1 MSPPLEKSDE
11 KTLHDIYYGEK
22 QYFGRDRL
30 FAIMQER
37 NIDISR
43 RQVMTWLKKQEVH
56 QLTSQT
62 RRSNIIQPTTLTAP
76 LKQLGIDLIDMQNLE
91 HKTHKYI
98 LTCIDLFSKKA
109 YAVPLKNKEGKT
121 VAVGMENIIK
131 NINNKISSI
140 RSDNGSEFISA
151 EFKKVLEKYQI
162 KQVFSLASKPQS
174 NGQIERFN
182 AVIKKLIR
190 KSLMVSGGYDWVS
203 ILPDLLD
210 NYNNSKHKTTGKT
223 PNSITEKD
231 YDEVAKKI
239 SSTVLKNRD
248 TDKAKYTIGQTVRIK
263 MERTTKEDYNWSKE
277 LYEIIKVNN
286 PKNNVSAVSYQVKD
300 KTTNEKMKDKF
311 YNNDLL
317 LVVVVENPINVP
329 EKYIVSALVRPSV
342 QKGVK
347 GYIVSWKG
355 YTEKTFEPRD
365 QLIEDVPKIVNAF
378 EKKKNVEWLA
388 NGRFKWD
395 E

>member
-1 MSPPLEKSDE
+1 MAPPLEKSQE
-11 KTLHDIYYGEK
+11 KILHDIYYDEK
-22 QYFGRDRL
+22 QFFGRDRIY
-30 FAIMQER
+30 AIIQER
-37 NIDISR
+37 DIDISR
-43 RQVMTWLKKQEVH
+43 RQVMEWLKKQEVH

-62 RRSNIIQPTTLTAP
+62 RRSNVIQPTILTEP

-91 HKTHKYI
+91 HKTHKYV

-121 VAVGMENIIK
+121 VAVGMEKIIK
-131 NINNKISSI
+131 DINKKISSI
-140 RSDNGSEFISA
+140 RSDNGSEFISSD
-151 EFKKVLEKYQI
+151 FKKVLEKYDI

-203 ILPDLLD
+203 ILPELLD
-210 NYNNSKHKTTGKT
+210 NYNNSKHDTTGKT

-231 YDEVAKKI
+231 YEEVTKKI
-239 SSTVLKNRD
+239 SSAVLKHRD
-248 TDKAKYTIGQTVRIK
+248 TDKAKYEVGQTVRIK

-277 LYEIIKVNN
+277 LYEIIKVNS
-286 PKNNVSAVSYQVKD
+286 PKNNISAVSYQVKD
-300 KTTNEKMKDKF
+300 KETKEKMKDKF

-317 LVVVVENPINVP
+317 LINAIENPIKVP
-329 EKYIVSALVRPSV
+329 EKYVVSSLLRPSV
-342 QKGVK
+342 QKGVQ
-347 GYIVSWKG
+347 GYVVKWKG
-355 YTEKTFEPRD
+355 YVETTFEPRD

-378 EKKKNVEWLA
+378 EKKHQVEWLD
-388 NGRFKWD
+388 NGRFKWKQ
-395 E
+395 